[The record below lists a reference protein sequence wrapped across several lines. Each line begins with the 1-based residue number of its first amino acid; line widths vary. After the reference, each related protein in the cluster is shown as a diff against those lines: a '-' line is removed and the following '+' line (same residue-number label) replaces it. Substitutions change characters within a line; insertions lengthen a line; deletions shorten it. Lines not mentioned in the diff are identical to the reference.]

1 MGFKCI
7 HIADVHF
14 RGLTRHKEYK
24 ESFKDMFQQV
34 AELKPD
40 VIYVGGDIVHSKT
53 QGISPELIDLLSWWF
68 TGLAK
73 LAPTHII
80 LGNHDGLV
88 LNKHRQDA
96 ITPIVKAL
104 DNPRIHLYKKSGIYP
119 TGIDGINWGVFSC
132 FDEPGWKNVKPVE
145 GDINI
150 ALYHGGV
157 QGSATDIDWQIEGEI
172 DTDFFAGF
180 DFAFLG
186 DIHRVQYLDNEK
198 RIAYCGSTIQQNY
211 GEAPGKGFLYWEIKS
226 KDEYTSKFYP
236 VAHRHPFVTLDWDGD
251 VELML
256 ENARIHPDESRF
268 RIRASDLISQ
278 AEIKHLHAALKK
290 EKKPFEIVFKYEQS
304 DGFSSAIQT
313 ADGEIFHEDLRDPKT
328 HISLL
333 EQYYKEAEIPKEMWD
348 RIEKLVTKYINQLV
362 SEEQTA
368 RNTRFTIKH
377 LEFENLFLYGKEN
390 VVNFDKLNG
399 ITGIFGKNRSG
410 KSSIA
415 GALMYTLFNTTDR
428 GPIKN
433 LHVINSRKGH
443 CLGKVDFV
451 VNGNMYRAER
461 QTVKHQTR
469 AGKVHAVTHLNLS
482 RLNSAGEI
490 IQDLNGEQRRETE
503 KTMRTLVGTA
513 DDFLLTSLA
522 SQGEM
527 NTFIKNRA
535 TQRKAIL
542 NKFLDLDVF
551 EKMAYLAKEDSADI
565 KGMLKNVPDKDW
577 DTLIAEK
584 EDRLKNRQLR
594 KEDLDKQYAD
604 SRANLER
611 LNITLATHKNKDAV
625 TQCEV
630 DEQVEKIEKIKL
642 VLVSLKEKLGEMEI
656 RRQDNLLKID
666 RISKLKEQFPVDE
679 LKEQLEIQ
687 RDLEKSLLELEHVHE
702 KEKSLL
708 KEQKKSVKRLSE
720 VPCGDQFPTCKF
732 IKNSHTNKS
741 LLETQQKLV
750 GDLISG
756 VRASQRALKKLE
768 EQQLQF
774 KIDKYGDV
782 LQQESEL
789 LLEDSRDEMSLNQLL
804 TQQSKAD
811 KLLTESENNLSSMR
825 LRVSSD
831 SSAKAVSNL
840 RREITAL
847 REKISKLDANRIS
860 VSESIALLQKEIKTT
875 AAEKIK
881 YGQLFEEWK
890 SYDILMAAFSKKG
903 IPLQIITSQLP
914 IINIEISKI
923 LQGVVGFTVELT
935 TESDSN
941 DMDIIVNYGDSQ
953 RIIECASGM
962 EKMMASLAIRV
973 ALINIS
979 CLPKTNMLIIDE
991 GFGALDEMNVESCN
1005 RLLNSLKKWFKNILV
1020 ISHVDA
1026 VKDAVDNVLDIISAG
1041 KDAQIIYE

>member
-1 MGFKCI
+1 M
-7 HIADVHF
+7 F
-14 RGLTRHKEYK
+14 R
-24 ESFKDMFQQV
+24 QV

-53 QGISPELIDLLSWWF
+53 QGISPELIDILNWWF
-68 TGLAK
+68 TGLAE
-73 LAPTHII
+73 LAPTHVI

-96 ITPIVKAL
+96 ITPIIKAL

-119 TGIDGINWGVFSC
+119 TGIAGINWGVFSC
-132 FDEPGWKNVKPVE
+132 FDEEGWEDVKPVKGE
-145 GDINI
+145 INI

-157 QGSATDIDWQIEGEI
+157 QGSATDIDWQIDGEV
-172 DTDFFAGF
+172 DAAFFDGF

-186 DIHRVQYLDNEK
+186 DIHKVQYLDDEK

-211 GEAPGKGFLYWEIKS
+211 GEDPGKGFLYWEIDDRDNFKS
-226 KDEYTSKFYP
+226 TFYP
-236 VAHRHPFVTLDWDGD
+236 VIHKHPFVTLDWDGD
-251 VELML
+251 AETILDA
-256 ENARIHPDESRF
+256 ARQHPNESRY
-268 RIRASDLISQ
+268 RIRANDLISQ
-278 AEIKHLHAALKK
+278 AEIKQLYAALKK
-290 EKKPFEIVFKYEQS
+290 EKKPYEIVFKYEQH
-304 DGFSSAIQT
+304 DEFRSAIQT

-328 HISLL
+328 HVKLLKNYYSESDISLDTW
-333 EQYYKEAEIPKEMWD
+333 E
-348 RIEKLVTKYINQLV
+348 RIEKLVTKYVNQLATQESTV
-362 SEEQTA
+362 
-368 RNTRFTIKH
+368 RNTRFSIKR
-377 LEFENLFLYGKEN
+377 LQFDNLFLYGKEN
-390 VVNFDKLNG
+390 VVNFDNLNG

-443 CLGKVDFV
+443 CLGEVDFV
-451 VNGNMYRAER
+451 VNGNLYRAER
-461 QTVKHQTR
+461 QSVKHQTR

-482 RLNSAGEI
+482 RLNSAGEV

-584 EDRLKNRQLR
+584 EDRVINKQLR
-594 KEDLDKQYAD
+594 KEELDSQYAD
-604 SRANLER
+604 ARANLEE
-611 LNITLATHKNKDAV
+611 LNITLATHKDKDAV
-625 TQCEV
+625 TQRDV
-630 DEQVEKIEKIKL
+630 DDQVKKIEKINSTL
-642 VLVSLKEKLGEMEI
+642 AISNEKIQAMEK
-656 RRQDNLLKID
+656 RREENLLKIE
-666 RISKLKEQFPVDE
+666 RISTLKEQFPINE

-702 KEKSLL
+702 KEKTIL
-708 KEQKKSVKRLSE
+708 KEQKKSVKRLGE
-720 VPCGDQFPTCKF
+720 VPCGDKYPTCKF
-732 IKNSHTNKS
+732 IKDSHSNKS
-741 LLETQQKLV
+741 LMESQQKAV
-750 GDLISG
+750 NELISN
-756 VRASQRALKKLE
+756 VRASRRALKKIE
-768 EQQLQF
+768 DQQLQV
-774 KIDKYGDV
+774 KIDKYDDV
-782 LQQESEL
+782 LKQEAEL
-789 LLEDSRDEMSLNQLL
+789 LLEDSRDEMLFNQLL
-804 TQQSKAD
+804 TQKSKAG
-811 KLLTESENNLSSMR
+811 KLLSESENNLSSMK

-831 SSAKAVSNL
+831 SNAKAVSSL
-840 RREITAL
+840 RRKIQAL
-847 REKISKLDANRIS
+847 RDKIAKLDAKRIS
-860 VSESIALLQKEIKTT
+860 ASESIALLQKEIKTSQS
-875 AAEKIK
+875 EKIK
-881 YGQLFEEWK
+881 YGKLYEEWRC
-890 SYDILMAAFSKKG
+890 YDIMMGAFSKKG

-914 IINIEISKI
+914 IINAEISKI
-923 LQGVVGFTVELT
+923 LQGVVGFTVELSS
-935 TESDSN
+935 ESGSN
-941 DMDIIVNYGDSQ
+941 DMDIVINYGDSQ

-991 GFGALDEMNVESCN
+991 GFGALDEMNVEACN
-1005 RLLNSLKKWFKNILV
+1005 RLLNSLKKWFKNIMV

-1026 VKDAVDNVLDIISAG
+1026 VKDAVDNVLDITSVG
-1041 KDAQIIYE
+1041 KDAKIVYE